1 MVVDFAKDEYHLSG
15 PELDVLA
22 EKVRSGDLTTVLKAW
37 EQDIK
42 VSSRQ
47 LSASQST
54 DSVTSVTSLRSV
66 QQLVDP

>member
-15 PELDVLA
+15 PELDALA

-42 VSSRQ
+42 VSSPQ
-47 LSASQST
+47 LSASQPT
-54 DSVTSVTSLRSV
+54 DKPSVTSLLSA
-66 QQLVDP
+66 QQSVDP